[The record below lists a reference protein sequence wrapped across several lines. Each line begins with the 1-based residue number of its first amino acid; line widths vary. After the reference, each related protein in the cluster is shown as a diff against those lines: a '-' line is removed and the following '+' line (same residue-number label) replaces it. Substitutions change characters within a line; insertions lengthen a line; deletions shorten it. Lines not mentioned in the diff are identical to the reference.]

1 MLFAP
6 AATFR
11 RPALQAFE
19 RFLDDVVRTPT
30 QPGVPASQ
38 NDKAYELSF
47 DMPGV
52 TREQVKIDVEGQTV
66 RIETLPGAPRQYR
79 GVYELPQEID
89 VEASSAKL
97 DHGVLNLHLA
107 KVQPVSKART
117 ISIS

>member
-6 AATFR
+6 VATYR

-19 RFLDDVVRTPT
+19 RFLDDVMRAPA

-52 TREQVKIDVEGQTV
+52 AREQVKIDIEGQTV
-66 RIETLPGAPRQYR
+66 RIETLPGAQRQYR
-79 GVYELPQEID
+79 GAYELPQEID
-89 VEASSAKL
+89 VETSTAKL
-97 DHGVLNLHLA
+97 DNGVLSLHLA